1 MMDISKQ
8 TVSVTCPE
16 CKKII
21 AVTLKQVA
29 DEVLI
34 KCSCGQK
41 IQLEDHN
48 GSNRRAIEKINK
60 SFQDLGNTFKKFG
73 R

>member
-1 MMDISKQ
+1 MDISKQ
-8 TVSVTCPE
+8 TVSAKCPE
-16 CKKII
+16 CKRII

-34 KCSCGQK
+34 KCTCGQK

-48 GSNRRAIEKINK
+48 GSN
-60 SFQDLGNTFKKFG
+60 
-73 R
+73 